1 MPRPTDWSALGL
13 GGDPTPG
20 DPDRIDSVI
29 TSQDSLVT
37 LADTIDEGLTSIKN
51 TTDGVFV
58 GKTADALRKVIDED
72 LRNYVSTFRQAHKDA
87 QGALRTYVG
96 VMREQQRRAD
106 EALTAA
112 AALAEDDEAG
122 REEQKSIAE
131 DAASR
136 LESAAGTA
144 ASVLREAAYSIASP
158 IDECEE
164 FWKALGWLALILVI
178 PAMIVGGPLAL
189 FTIALNV
196 ALLIKTAVDFSQGKA
211 SITDLVLSI
220 IGVIAPSTKGMRLG
234 DLWKGLKGLGS
245 GAFNGARNLFMGG
258 PNAFGL
264 FGRLTLGIDD
274 VFQASN
280 AWLRGLNGINGLKF
294 TAGVRFMP
302 GPKGFTLG
310 GHAFSG
316 GVRFVPAA
324 VDLTVINL
332 MGAKTFFGLRSLL
345 GAVNGIR
352 GIGASLGS
360 SLVNGVRG
368 LNGLRL
374 FLPVAADELGHGLVF
389 ALKIGVIDR
398 GVFGMYRYGAFAG
411 GQFLGA
417 GSKISGG
424 VASGLSLMHPVGDLG
439 SLPHINAAQFAPSG
453 GGSFGTGLH
462 GLPSLSVSD
471 SVGRINLSGFQGLGS
486 SFHTPVPG
494 IGAKLVDVPATGSL
508 GVAGVHLPTLGP
520 VSSVSAPGMNG
531 VHVPSAGAGVGTV
544 GVQHIGLPHLGTS
557 GVGRLDQT
565 AVGGLGAVHTPS
577 LGQLGVPTPGQAHV
591 PTPGQVNA
599 PAVGQVNVPSL
610 GSVTHGPTVA
620 RMDAPAVGARVSD
633 LPAVNGA
640 GRVDVPSVSQVGLPS
655 IARSVDVAAP
665 SVARVEVPAIGR
677 SVDVS
682 TPSIAQVDVAL
693 PGRAG
698 HPDVA
703 TPSGAEPGAVDV
715 GQVAVPS
722 VPAPHAETPAVRTG
736 HLAAP
741 AQTVPVDGVRTP
753 PVGQVAPGPHAT
765 AVPPAAVEVSR
776 VSPTPTPSPA
786 TSGGLGHPGN
796 GAVFVDLPKLGRV
809 DLSALAQRTVEVR
822 MVRGIQLN
830 LQHTFSDI
838 DVSLPGVRVDVQP
851 GTGTERAH
859 VTLTNPAEVQ
869 GLSARH
875 IEANGQDVLQIE
887 HVLPDGTTHRWSY
900 ALQAPDYGRI
910 GDMQIIPAGAQ
921 TAHIELMPVVGSSHT
936 SAPAGAVPVPAAP
949 APRVLDVPG
958 LHGARIELRF
968 DGPSGAVSGVRAV
981 TDGVHGLPPL
991 TVQHVPRPGGTDL
1004 VHVERQVGAVE
1015 VRSID
1020 LVQDADG
1027 LRPVSDERL
1036 ITLAGGDFRGTTV
1049 AIDVLNADTA
1059 RHVPRANTPAPVGQV
1074 GWDGSELLLPTGRG
1088 FQLFDPGNGL
1098 PTRTGTRL
1106 ADGAGG
1112 NVHVVP
1118 SRDGHTLHFTDAHN
1132 NPTPPPPNAHTT
1144 PQTNGSF
1151 RLHYNNHHIILS
1163 PNGTHTHN
1171 ATPLHGTDEYALQ
1184 DTHTNTPTR
1193 VDTHGTNRGPITLHN
1208 TEFHIPTDR
1217 GFQLYD
1223 TGNGHPTRT
1232 GTHLTDAT
1240 GGNVHVVP
1248 SRDGHTLH
1256 FTDAHN
1262 NPTPP
1267 PPNAHTT
1274 PQTNGS
1280 FRLHYNNHHIILSP
1294 NGTHTH
1300 NATPLHGTDEYA
1312 LQDTHTN
1319 TPTRV
1324 DTHGTNRG
1332 PITLHNTEFHIPTGI
1347 ANRTRFHALNGDHT
1361 HDLLTLQGGPHAGQQ
1376 VRIAPD
1382 GTAALPG
1389 ATVHAQPGGAWRIQQ
1404 DNRGIVVAPDGTFTH
1419 DVVALAGT
1427 PHFAHLPHGGGPA
1440 ALRAGDGANVPHGSV
1455 TSRPDGRLVVV
1466 DGATTRLHT
1475 PDGRTEFTATRLSTG
1490 ESIRVRPGGA
1500 RELLDT
1506 HLTRVDGT
1514 TVTVRPHGGHHL
1526 TGADGTVRL
1535 FDGAGTHTHTR
1546 TPPADGGHVIRVDD
1560 GHGAHAFDAVQL
1572 SDGVGARFVRT
1583 DTHTLLDGD
1592 LNAVPDTPHGTFS
1605 RTPDGGYRIDHPGPG
1620 PHHGE
1625 YKVYDADGRLTGQRI
1640 NVIDRGTV
1648 KPNEYL
1654 RLDHAADGAAG
1665 PSWVRV
1671 RLDATGVPVRAPS
1684 TQRWYDAGTIDGKG
1698 LGTGRVGLTSHSGV
1712 PVMERRTLPG
1722 GHTVDAYHSRAGVGT
1737 FGRFNQRGVWTEFAA
1752 DGTVV
1757 RAGTR
1762 HWGESGRSWF
1772 DVTGSGSGSPRVRHF
1787 QENPDGGH
1795 VLAELDNRPFTQGFA
1810 GPTRWTRFDGEFKQV
1825 AEGTRSWGPGRGFT
1839 DSMPHPVT
1847 GERVVMQEKWGRF
1860 QWSPHDVRR
1869 YQQTELGADGVPQ
1882 KDYTSWSAHGK
1893 ENGRGL
1899 TLENGDFLES
1909 RRFAEQRPP
1918 VAFRWTMSGDYRA
1931 ANLHDVPWLR
1941 SDSKLQVHHW
1951 SQTAADGTG
1960 THGVRFVSMNG
1971 TVTDVT
1977 RGGEVV
1983 RETRKLLGG
1992 DTVKTGDVQLPD
2004 GVARQ
2009 DGYLPFSQG
2018 EGKPHGHRTY
2028 HQPDFDPLPA
2038 RLGDNLP
2045 PVRWQEKVTTD
2056 LHDADWYSP
2065 DAAKEWRVVRVGLA
2079 DGTVIDF
2086 RPTPGGPN
2094 RIGHLGDG
2102 DWTRYDHHGL
2112 VVARQDTW
2120 PAPGGGPPVEVTS
2133 TGMLDGNVRWTDNL
2147 GNNGV
2152 RKVNF
2157 DRGDV
2162 TRWGWD
2168 RESFQDFDA
2177 TGALVRDHRLLADGT
2192 VVDAWR
2198 GPAPN
2203 SGWHWNKAGADGA
2216 VKNFGTGTADRVRQW
2231 FDGHG
2236 NRLAD
2241 WQAGARFEDSV
2252 TSLDHRVVQ
2261 EIPARPAGTPHL
2273 ADSPHRI
2280 REYVPSPGD
2289 AFKAHAWKEY
2299 ENGIELGR
2307 KVELPDGTFLE
2318 SEDWHKQWRRFGK
2331 DGVTLIEER
2340 TVSGYVWQTD
2350 FLGRHTL
2357 IGRETNFTGVF
2368 NEYRGFSRM
2377 WREPNRWE
2385 WGHTHNGVSTY
2396 TPFVNKA
2403 AQAVVVDM
2411 LQEWLLD
2418 FGMNLAVYGIV
2429 AAATG
2434 TPFGWSDVGKAAFGA
2449 SVAAGVKGGFAAGHF
2464 ATHRGGPWK
2473 TGLSQIDMGTPYPRR
2488 PNDDTWAG
2496 EFGGNEKVT
2505 RWRSGTYDF
2514 GMGLV
2519 SGSVSGFI
2527 SGAATAAIFG
2537 VKDKDGNTVHLQG
2550 GDALLAGLYGMAGGV
2565 AGAVSLGMARTAI
2578 TQSLAGRWYHRQ
2590 GFFDIFAVAGL
2601 GKLIDKIFAN
2611 MYLAGALRE
2620 SINPGWYQGSG
2631 ENNQNGEPQ

>member
-302 GPKGFTLG
+302 GPQGFTLG

-610 GSVTHGPTVA
+610 GSVTHGPAVA

-682 TPSIAQVDVAL
+682 TPSITQVDVAL

-703 TPSGAEPGAVDV
+703 TPSGAEPGVVDV

-776 VSPTPTPSPA
+776 VSPTPTPTPA

-859 VTLTNPAEVQ
+859 VALTNPAEVQ

-887 HVLPDGTTHRWSY
+887 HVLPNGTTHRWSY

-991 TVQHVPRPGGTDL
+991 TVQHVPRPDGTDL

-1074 GWDGSELLLPTGRG
+1074 GWDGSELLLPTDRG
-1088 FQLFDPGNGL
+1088 FQLYDTGNGH
-1098 PTRTGTRL
+1098 PTRTGTHL
-1106 ADGAGG
+1106 TDATGG
-1112 NVHVVP
+1112 DVHVVP

-1208 TEFHIPTDR
+1208 
-1217 GFQLYD
+1217 
-1223 TGNGHPTRT
+1223 N
-1232 GTHLTDAT
+1232 
-1240 GGNVHVVP
+1240 
-1248 SRDGHTLH
+1248 
-1256 FTDAHN
+1256 
-1262 NPTPP
+1262 
-1267 PPNAHTT
+1267 
-1274 PQTNGS
+1274 
-1280 FRLHYNNHHIILSP
+1280 
-1294 NGTHTH
+1294 
-1300 NATPLHGTDEYA
+1300 
-1312 LQDTHTN
+1312 
-1319 TPTRV
+1319 
-1324 DTHGTNRG
+1324 
-1332 PITLHNTEFHIPTGI
+1332 EFHIPTGI

-1506 HLTRVDGT
+1506 HLTGVDGT

-1560 GHGAHAFDAVQL
+1560 GRGAHAFDAVQL

-1640 NVIDRGTV
+1640 NVIDRGTA

-1671 RLDATGVPVRAPS
+1671 RLDATGGPVRAPS

-1737 FGRFNQRGVWTEFAA
+1737 FGRLNQRGVWTEFAA

-2086 RPTPGGPN
+2086 RPAPGGPN

-2340 TVSGYVWQTD
+2340 TISGYVWQTD